1 MGFWMI
7 YLDNSATTRTL
18 PEAAQASMQ
27 AMTEDFY
34 NPAAA
39 YAYGARTE
47 KRVNE
52 ARAVVARPLRAK
64 RDEIIFTS
72 GGTESN
78 NTAITGTAIAKANRG
93 RHIITTAVEHPAVSR
108 VCDFLKKR
116 DFDITVLPVDK
127 EGIVSL
133 SDLENALR
141 DDTILVSVMHVNNE
155 IGALEPI
162 KEIGSLIKSKA
173 PDALFHVDDIQG
185 FGKLRLVPSE
195 YGVDMLSVSSHKIHG
210 PKGSGLLYMSDR
222 VHISP
227 LIFGGGQMHNM
238 RSGTENVP
246 GIAGFATAAKEIYKD
261 IDAHTEKLYSLREG
275 FIDRISALKEVHIN
289 GSLDHKKAAPHIISV
304 SVEGVR
310 SEVLLHALEDK
321 GIYVS
326 AGSACSS
333 NHKSISPTL
342 SAIDV
347 PKWALES
354 TVRFSLS
361 VFTTKEEL
369 DAAAD
374 ALFELVPVLTK
385 YSRR

>member
-1 MGFWMI
+1 MEC
-7 YLDNSATTRTL
+7 YLDNSATTKVL
-18 PEAAQASMQ
+18 PGAVEIMNKIY
-27 AMTEDFY
+27 TEDY
-34 NPAAA
+34 GNPSSLHNKGFDAEK
-39 YAYGARTE
+39 YLRTAFETFSGILKCKE
-47 KRVNE
+47 KN
-52 ARAVVARPLRAK
+52 L
-64 RDEIIFTS
+64 IFTS

-78 NTAITGTAIAKANRG
+78 NTALIGTAIAKKGRG
-93 RHIITTAVEHPAVSR
+93 KHIITTGIEHPAVSR
-108 VCDFLKKR
+108 VCDFLKKEG
-116 DFDITVLPVDK
+116 FEITVLSVDK
-127 EGIVSL
+127 EGLI
-133 SDLENALR
+133 DLAELEAALR
-141 DDTILVSVMHVNNE
+141 SDTILVSVMHVNNE

-162 KEIGSLIKSKA
+162 KEIGRLIKQKA

-185 FGKLRLVPSE
+185 FGKLRLIPSE
-195 YGVDMLSVSSHKIHG
+195 CGIDMLSASSHKIHG
-210 PKGSGLLYMSDR
+210 PKGVGLLYTSDR

-246 GIAGFATAAKEIYKD
+246 GIAGFSFAAKEIYKD
-261 IDAHTEKLYSLREG
+261 IESHSERLYSLRED
-275 FIDRISALKEVHIN
+275 FINRITALKEIHVN
-289 GSLDHKKAAPHIISV
+289 GSLDRTKAAPHIISV
-304 SVEGVR
+304 STEGVR
-310 SEVLLHALEDK
+310 SEVLLHALEEK

-342 SAIDV
+342 SAIGV

-369 DAAAD
+369 DTAAD
-374 ALFELVPVLTK
+374 ALSELVPQLAR